1 MKKIILA
8 LCLPLLAF
16 ATDANAARRGVNVS
30 AIAACSSTTTLP
42 NAGFIYKNSAPLRS
56 GGVGTPL
63 VGYRKEPTLIMN
75 KRYTTSST
83 TIYDSQGT
91 KIATCP
97 WASAH
102 GHAGGRFRCSMQTSS
117 LRRTAV
123 KNTGSAA
130 IFFKLKGTQCAEV
143 PDAGKCYGSVKGLC
157 NQTIK

>member
-8 LCLPLLAF
+8 LCLPLLAL
-16 ATDANAARRGVNVS
+16 ATNAEAARRGVNAS
-30 AIAACSSTTTLP
+30 DIAACTKVTTLP
-42 NAGFIYKNSAPLRS
+42 NGSFIYKNSAPLRS

-75 KRYTTSST
+75 TRLTSSST
-83 TIYDSQGT
+83 VIYDSKGT
-91 KIATCP
+91 KIGSCP

-102 GHAGGRFRCSMQTSS
+102 GHAGGRFRCTMQTSA

-123 KNTGSAA
+123 KNTGSPVVY
-130 IFFKLKGTQCAEV
+130 FKTKGTQCVEV

-157 NQTIK
+157 NQIIK